1 MQMQV
6 QVLETAAG
14 GEAGARCTRGPV
26 SARGRRGT
34 LRGMYVIDLWHFL
47 DAKGAIA
54 PERGPARRMADFITA
69 VVSHA
74 SDYDRSDDAPGP
86 LCFKCR
92 VRDRRPVETS
102 ISSDDLVVWQCL
114 ACGTSG
120 QVDHWQGSFWDL
132 SRGLQAD

>member
-1 MQMQV
+1 VQV
-6 QVLETAAG
+6 QVLETAVG
-14 GEAGARCTRGPV
+14 GEADARCTRGPV
-26 SARGRRGT
+26 SARRKPGT
-34 LRGMYVIDLWHFL
+34 LCGMYMIDLRHFL

-74 SDYDRSDDAPGP
+74 SDYDRCDDAPGP

-92 VRDRRPVETS
+92 VRDRLPVETS
-102 ISSDDLVVWQCL
+102 ISSDDLVVWRCL

-132 SRGLQAD
+132 SQGLQAD